1 MTRRKI
7 LYIDLALENTVGH
20 GFQYLSEFGDSL
32 RQEFECSIFCNRAAS
47 PDLVKKI
54 SAAPVLSAHPTREL
68 SSNFFVNLTRRV
80 WLELTKSFFELR
92 KVSANSEYQNI
103 LFFQHIEYFNLIGI
117 LGCKRASNKLI
128 IVLRSDP
135 LFGGNLSSAVRILFY
150 TALINLVR
158 LKFRRNVTFAS
169 DSPELS
175 QVYERLSPNL
185 QVPVALPP
193 AIELR
198 KNQLVQPL
206 NREARR
212 VTTVGYL
219 GRAAPEKG
227 FNRLPTLIPKKRDP
241 QSYKASLN
249 RIHFILDIFG
259 ADGATEHTVRELKL
273 MASKSNPFD
282 SNITISLN
290 EAPASSADYNSK
302 LGEIDI
308 ALLLYDSTRY
318 KRQTS
323 GVLFDCILS
332 GVLPI
337 VLPDTWL
344 SGQIATLGAGR
355 IYKNEALLDDIF
367 VVTERDRVELAA
379 ARQALLNQPTV
390 LDLIWAVTN
399 E

>member
-20 GFQYLSEFGDSL
+20 GFQYLSEFRDSL

-47 PDLVKKI
+47 PDLVENI
-54 SAAPVLSAHPTREL
+54 AAEPVLSAHPTREL
-68 SSNFFVNLTRRV
+68 STNFFVNLTRRV

-92 KVSANSEYQNI
+92 EVSANSEHQKL

-128 IVLRSDP
+128 IILRSDP
-135 LFGGNLSSAVRILFY
+135 LFGGILPSAVRIFFY

-158 LKFRRNVTFAS
+158 LKFGRNVTFAS

-175 QVYERLSPNL
+175 QVYERFSPNV

-198 KNQLVQPL
+198 KNQLTQPSK
-206 NREARR
+206 REARR

-227 FNRLPTLIPKKRDP
+227 FNRLPTLIPETRVP
-241 QSYKASLN
+241 QFSKTRLN
-249 RIHFILDIFG
+249 RIHFTLDIFG
-259 ADGATEHTVRELKL
+259 SDGATEHTVRELKL
-273 MASKSNPFD
+273 MASRSNTFD

-290 EAPASSADYNSK
+290 EAPSSSAEYNSK
-302 LGEIDI
+302 LCEIDI
-308 ALLLYDSTRY
+308 AFLLYDSTRY

-337 VLPDTWL
+337 ALPNTWL
-344 SGQIATLGAGR
+344 SSQITALGAGR
-355 IYKNEALLDDIF
+355 IYEHETMLDGIF
-367 VVTERDRVELAA
+367 VITDRDRVELAK
-379 ARQALLNQPTV
+379 ARQALLNQPTI
-390 LDLIWAVTN
+390 LDLIWAVAN

>member
-1 MTRRKI
+1 MIRRKI

-32 RQEFECSIFCNRAAS
+32 RQEFECKIFCNRAAT
-47 PDLVKKI
+47 PDLVEKI
-54 SAAPVLSAHPTREL
+54 SAEPVLSAHPTREL
-68 SSNFFVNLTRRV
+68 STNFFANLTRRV

-92 KVSANSEYQNI
+92 KISTNSEHQKI
-103 LFFQHIEYFNLIGI
+103 LFFQHIEYFNLLGI
-117 LGCKRASNKLI
+117 LGCKRASNKLVI
-128 IVLRSDP
+128 ILRSDP
-135 LFGGNLSSAVRILFY
+135 LFGGILSSAVRIFFY

-158 LKFRRNVTFAS
+158 LKFRGNVTFVS

-175 QVYERLSPNL
+175 RIYERFSPNL

-198 KNQLVQPL
+198 KNQLVQPS

-219 GRAAPEKG
+219 GRAATEKG
-227 FNRLPTLIPKKRDP
+227 FNRLPTLIPEKRDP
-241 QSYKASLN
+241 QPAKASFN
-249 RIHFILDIFG
+249 RIHFTLDIFG
-259 ADGATEHTVRELKL
+259 SDKATEHTVRDLKL
-273 MASKSNPFD
+273 IASRSNTFD
-282 SNITISLN
+282 SNMTISLN
-290 EAPASSADYNSK
+290 ETPASSADYNRK
-302 LGEIDI
+302 LCEIDI
-308 ALLLYDSTRY
+308 AILLYDSSRY

-337 VLPDTWL
+337 ALPNTWL
-344 SGQIATLGAGR
+344 SSQITSLGAGR
-355 IYKNEALLDDIF
+355 IYEHGTPLDNIL
-367 VVTERDRVELAA
+367 VVTERDRVELAE

-390 LDLIWAVTN
+390 LDLIWAVAN